1 MWTLSGATSSGTYG
15 TNIRQAEGAGE
26 KFNEVK
32 LLIVGQENV
41 GKTSLLRWFQ
51 SKKKKKP
58 NLQVLSTDGI
68 DIEQFEMKNIRFR
81 AWDFA
86 GASLYLPPGQE
97 VYYSTHQFFLSEN
110 AIYIVVWDLRYKE
123 ENSKV
128 EFWLQSIQARTTL
141 AHVLLVGTHLDAFE
155 EAKWGEL
162 DLYVSRVVQKYANMF
177 SHIKLVGSFGV
188 SLQSGQ
194 GLDYLKTAVQDL
206 ARDITGLAFSLL
218 PLMTS
223 KTPTVPAVYRE
234 LENVLL
240 TTSEK
245 RKSAGQ
251 ARS

>member
-1 MWTLSGATSSGTYG
+1 M
-15 TNIRQAEGAGE
+15 
-26 KFNEVK
+26 
-32 LLIVGQENV
+32 GQENV

-86 GASLYLPPGQE
+86 GKSPLNLFQFPFANPPGQE

-128 EFWLQSIQARTTL
+128 EFWLQSIQSRTTL

-206 ARDITGLAFSLL
+206 ARDITGYRQLSYSSEFPSNAKQNPHRSCGL
-218 PLMTS
+218 PRTR
-223 KTPTVPAVYRE
+223 KCTVDH
-234 LENVLL
+234 L
-240 TTSEK
+240 
-245 RKSAGQ
+245 
-251 ARS
+251 